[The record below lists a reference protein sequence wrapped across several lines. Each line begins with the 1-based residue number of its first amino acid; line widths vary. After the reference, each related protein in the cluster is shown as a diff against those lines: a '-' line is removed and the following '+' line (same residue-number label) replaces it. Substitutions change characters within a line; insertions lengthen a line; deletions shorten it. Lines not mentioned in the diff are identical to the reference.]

1 MWWEEMNKVKTSIR
15 ALDEQAKR
23 NTASVLAAVD
33 HCLARVADREASVG
47 AWAYIDPAAARRQ
60 AEALDRQSVCGPLH
74 GLPVG
79 IKDVLLT
86 RDMPTRYNCDLYVDH
101 APQIDAA
108 AVAILRRAGAVL
120 MGKTET
126 VELASIGRPA
136 RTVNPHALTHTPGGS
151 SSGSAAA
158 VADGH
163 VPVAMGTQTGGSI
176 IRPASFCGTWAL
188 KPTWGIVSTE
198 GAKPFSP
205 SLDTIGWFTRS
216 PEDLGLLLG
225 VFEPAPRVS
234 ATAIS
239 DARIAVW
246 RTAGWPRA
254 ETATRSAMTAAIEML
269 QSAGA
274 CVVELDVP
282 KAFDGLAA
290 AHRTIMFAEGAR
302 SFLADYLAGSDKL
315 HPRIQEMV
323 TTGGGSSSA
332 ALAAAHDLAGWAR
345 AEFDSIARRY
355 DAILMPSTIAEAPKG
370 LESTGDLLFNG
381 LLTLLHVPCVNMPL
395 WRAANGLPVGL
406 TLTGPRHADHRVIAM
421 AQSIAA
427 LAAGQSPAAGG

>member
-1 MWWEEMNKVKTSIR
+1 
-15 ALDEQAKR
+15 
-23 NTASVLAAVD
+23 
-33 HCLARVADREASVG
+33 
-47 AWAYIDPAAARRQ
+47 
-60 AEALDRQSVCGPLH
+60 
-74 GLPVG
+74 
-79 IKDVLLT
+79 
-86 RDMPTRYNCDLYVDH
+86 
-101 APQIDAA
+101 
-108 AVAILRRAGAVL
+108 
-120 MGKTET
+120 
-126 VELASIGRPA
+126 
-136 RTVNPHALTHTPGGS
+136 
-151 SSGSAAA
+151 
-158 VADGH
+158 
-163 VPVAMGTQTGGSI
+163 
-176 IRPASFCGTWAL
+176 
-188 KPTWGIVSTE
+188 
-198 GAKPFSP
+198 
-205 SLDTIGWFTRS
+205 
-216 PEDLGLLLG
+216 
-225 VFEPAPRVS
+225 
-234 ATAIS
+234 
-239 DARIAVW
+239 
-246 RTAGWPRA
+246 
-254 ETATRSAMTAAIEML
+254 MTAAIEML

-302 SFLADYLAGSDKL
+302 SFLADYLVGSDKL